1 LDLHLPIQLVPTTT
15 TSVHWTYEKNEQF
28 EDTKDVFI
36 DRKSTNGSLYNGQ
49 KEKNI
54 KTMVD
59 KTIHRKLKIEQH

>member
-15 TSVHWTYEKNEQF
+15 TSVQWTYEKNEQF

-49 KEKNI
+49 KE
-54 KTMVD
+54 
-59 KTIHRKLKIEQH
+59 H